1 MNLTRWLETAQWLPM
16 SDAPNTLGEFPAATV
31 AEWRALVEKTL
42 KGAPFDSLQR
52 TTLEGLPIAPLYDGE
67 TAAPS
72 FAPRPHDAERPWDI
86 RSIIAHPDPVRA
98 NAELLADLEGGA
110 ASALIVLD
118 PAGEHGVAVG
128 SAEELARVL
137 DGVMLEFAP
146 AALDAGLLGPEAAD
160 WLAAAAKSSPTALL
174 SFHLDPLS
182 SFARDGVSPGPIES
196 HVISAATVGARLRAT
211 FPKADLFLASGRVV
225 HEAGGGE
232 AGELAFALAAALTY
246 AKALVRA
253 GLSMQNAFAAIHLG
267 LAADTDY
274 FATLAKHRA
283 ARLLW
288 TRLVTACGVDVPARI
303 EARSS
308 HRMLAAQDPW
318 TNMLR
323 LSSAAFGAAVGG
335 ADAVVLGAFTDP
347 LGLPT
352 EFARRQ
358 TRNAQLVLMEEAHL
372 GRVSDPAAGSGYVE
386 ALTDEMA
393 RAGWAQFQA
402 IEAQGGLIAALGS
415 GHVAAQVA
423 VVVAAREA
431 AGTPKIVGVTAFPPT
446 QDAPVEVQHP
456 APQATNAPSTR
467 LPGPDG
473 HCPPLRPIR
482 LAEPHEAAQ

>member
-1 MNLTRWLETAQWLPM
+1 MNLTRWPETAQWRLM
-16 SDAPNTLGEFPAATV
+16 SDTSNTLGEFPAATV
-31 AEWRALVEKTL
+31 AQWRALVEKTL
-42 KGAPFDSLQR
+42 KGAPFDSLKR
-52 TTLEGLPIAPLYDGE
+52 TTLEGLPIDPLYDGDI
-67 TAAPS
+67 AAPG

-86 RSIIAHPDPVRA
+86 RSVIAHPDPALA

-110 ASALIVLD
+110 ASALIVIN
-118 PAGEHGVAVG
+118 PTGEHGVAVG
-128 SAEELARVL
+128 SAEELGRVL

-146 AALDAGLLGPEAAD
+146 AALDAGFLGPKAAD
-160 WLAAAAKSSPTALL
+160 WLAATAKSSPTALL

-196 HVISAATVGARLRAT
+196 HLVSAATVGARLIAT
-211 FPKADLFLASGRVV
+211 YPKAGLFLASGRVV

-232 AGELAFALAAALTY
+232 AGELAFALAAALAY

-253 GLSMQNAFAAIHLG
+253 GLPMREAFAAIHLG
-267 LAADTDY
+267 LSADTDY
-274 FATLAKHRA
+274 FATLSKHRA

-308 HRMLAAQDPW
+308 QRMLAAQDPW

-347 LGLPT
+347 LGLPS

-393 RAGWAQFQA
+393 RAAWTQFQA
-402 IEAQGGLIAALGS
+402 IEAAGGLIAALAAGKI
-415 GHVAAQVA
+415 AAQVEA
-423 VVVAAREA
+423 VCAARD
-431 AGTPKIVGVTAFPPT
+431 AGGPPKIVGVTAFPPT

-456 APQATNAPSTR
+456 APRTAQAPSTR

-482 LAEPHEAAQ
+482 LAEPHEAAR